1 MSSSPQPTKVRR
13 PGPTVIIA
21 AIALI
26 GSGLFLL
33 YGISVR
39 NKDQVPLLITG
50 AVVLGIV
57 FSVLA
62 VLGGRGA
69 YRSAAEDRSGAALVN
84 ALGGGI
90 AGIIAFGLF
99 AFAIVMTLVWSGPS
113 VS

>member
-1 MSSSPQPTKVRR
+1 MSSTPQPTRARR
-13 PGPTVIIA
+13 PGPTVILA

-26 GSGLFLL
+26 GSGMFLL

-57 FSVLA
+57 FAVLA
-62 VLGGRGA
+62 ALGGIGA
-69 YRSAAEDRSGAALVN
+69 YRSASRDRSGAALVN

-90 AGIIAFGLF
+90 AGVIAFGLF
-99 AFAIVMTLVWSGPS
+99 AFAIVMALVWQGPS
-113 VS
+113 AG